1 MRGEMA
7 GGVVFLLVWLV
18 MMGGVVV
25 GWIIFLVA
33 AWRLM
38 RAHENLAQRV
48 EELVDALRSREV

>member
-48 EELVDALRSREV
+48 EELADALRSREV